1 MRGEEGEDGVL
12 ALDRSRTVTGER
24 VEGSRSLELRHE

>member
-12 ALDRSRTVTGER
+12 VLDRSRIAIGER
-24 VEGSRSLELRHE
+24 VEGSRSLELRYE